1 MSDGIFLSN
10 MQKAAG
16 STGSHLRSVGV
27 RNDGQCP
34 AQYGGRGSPCREN
47 LIQSAVGK
55 FRRRSFNK
63 NVMLCR
69 LMLWYLYTK
78 YKYGIDPLK
87 T

>member
-1 MSDGIFLSN
+1 MSGEIFLSN

-16 STGSHLRSVGV
+16 STGSPLRSVGV

-34 AQYGGRGSPCREN
+34 AQYGGRGRPCREN

-63 NVMLCR
+63 NIMLCR
-69 LMLWYLYTK
+69 LYRYWGITYLHE
-78 YKYGIDPLK
+78 I
-87 T
+87 